1 MSFGEQD
8 RAHLSA
14 ADAHPRG
21 VTAAAFCAE
30 SELLILAGPQS
41 PAAAARELTAWRM
54 VDEAP
59 YLTIS
64 LSKDLPKVR
73 VVLYTLYV
81 ILYDKC
87 LSAGLCYLPVSNVDS
102 NVSRPTPHSSPASS
116 RCRRRRRG
124 LLSLGALPATMTRT
138 RPTPCPSRP
147 TPAPWPAYTCPAQ
160 SPCTPSQASRKSA
173 GSPSRIRPAT
183 TT

>member
-64 LSKDLPKVR
+64 LSEDLPKVR
-73 VVLYTLYV
+73 VVYFICHL
-81 ILYDKC
+81 I
-87 LSAGLCYLPVSNVDS
+87 
-102 NVSRPTPHSSPASS
+102 
-116 RCRRRRRG
+116 
-124 LLSLGALPATMTRT
+124 
-138 RPTPCPSRP
+138 
-147 TPAPWPAYTCPAQ
+147 
-160 SPCTPSQASRKSA
+160 
-173 GSPSRIRPAT
+173 
-183 TT
+183 